1 MADAAFSQSAIEVRE
16 GRRRAATGADERRQ
30 PASVQQ
36 AVATPHVCACDWACP
51 VVNNI
56 MGHNRGIFLGVTPP
70 YSKPR
75 RDRWP

>member
-36 AVATPHVCACDWACP
+36 AVA
-51 VVNNI
+51 
-56 MGHNRGIFLGVTPP
+56 
-70 YSKPR
+70 
-75 RDRWP
+75 